1 MILTTFANIWQ
12 PCAADTKDGICIP
25 FADTSYIKFYAHGQ
39 VTAINLV
46 KCTGAVVVMNLADWD
61 YVIATDPNGD
71 VYSYFVNPAI
81 EEDNYDCPFYF
92 EVTVDGTDYYTPC
105 YMSIIDATCRMR
117 DTIWMESD
125 FAGFDCLGRWYG
137 AATPQSI
144 IAGNNSLSFNNGML
158 FWGTQSVLPTEYEF
172 TNFDTCI
179 VTKTKAV
186 TNYEVEAL
194 SIAPYFV
201 QMIEAIIGRGVIWL
215 DAAKTAQYAVKPGTH
230 FEKIRAFC
238 RSQYDMVLKLTDC
251 ACEIHHECD
260 LGYDYVP
267 ILDCQSALN
276 YTCEITETASNIDF
290 ISRVV
295 NIDITRNGNTME
307 VAFLNPLAPG
317 TDVAAALDFASF
329 ISDCMLNGYAAKVI
343 TNNPAGTFYFYSP
356 YISNIV
362 NLGSTVTFDYSDF
375 IIPPVEA
382 VCIDESGWATDD
394 TWADL
399 DMKQNLVQMNPVYEE
414 VFYLVDAELLFTLTV
429 TGSPLLNAIWS
440 SNVAFTQIDL
450 THISVELPQGGD
462 ITVTVDVFPELCGE
476 VTIEVT
482 VNDNPIYEGRF
493 LAADATVVWDDGLRE
508 IEFTEASYYLNTSL
522 SSLQWNVFNIGTGY
536 TGGDPTTSTVS
547 PFTLTTVGVNDDFVV
562 ELIITDIHGNVSKNY
577 FLFGQNNDA
586 APDED
591 VVMWARATLAAFTGT
606 SVDITTTYALPYNTY
621 TFPIVADEVGLDAD
635 LDNTYEQ
642 TAAAAGVP
650 VVFTHD
656 YLGTGVFTGRVGV
669 SFLESVPPPP
679 GFGTY
684 DALPFGLMRCE
695 FVAQIV

>member
-137 AATPQSI
+137 APTPQSL

-201 QMIEAIIGRGVIWL
+201 QMVEAIIGRGVIWL
-215 DAAKTAQYAVKPGTH
+215 DAAKTSQYAVKPGTH

-238 RSQYDMVLKLTDC
+238 RSQYDMLLKLTDC

-267 ILDCQSALN
+267 VLDCQSALN
-276 YTCEITETASNIDF
+276 YACETLNVECMSMYPCTATVERVPGGMEFTFTDPTLGGNDVVRADELETLLNDCVLNNYALQILTNTNLYYFYTPF
-290 ISRVV
+290 ISNVARV
-295 NIDITRNGNTME
+295 
-307 VAFLNPLAPG
+307 LN
-317 TDVAAALDFASF
+317 V
-329 ISDCMLNGYAAKVI
+329 
-343 TNNPAGTFYFYSP
+343 
-356 YISNIV
+356 
-362 NLGSTVTFDYSDF
+362 VTFDYSDF
-375 IIPPVEA
+375 YTPPVTFDCELNFISDDNWA
-382 VCIDESGWATDD
+382 VFEV
-394 TWADL
+394 
-399 DMKQNLVQMNPVYEE
+399 QNIGDSYEICCYAASINFE
-414 VFYLVDAELLFTLTV
+414 LTV
-429 TGSPLLNAIWS
+429 SGSPLLNAIWS
-440 SNVAFTQIDL
+440 ANVAFTQIDL

-476 VTIEVT
+476 VTIEAT

-493 LAADATVVWDDGLRE
+493 LAADATVVWDDAARW
-508 IEFTEASYYLNTSL
+508 IRFTEASYYLNTSL
-522 SSLQWNVFNIGTGY
+522 SSLQWNVFNVGTGY
-536 TGGDPTTSTVS
+536 TGGDPTTSTAS
-547 PFTLTTVGVNDDFVV
+547 PFTLTTVGNLDDFVV
-562 ELIITDIHGNVSKNY
+562 ELIVTDIHGNVSKNY

-656 YLGTGVFTGRVGV
+656 YLGTGVFNGRVGV
-669 SFLESVPPPP
+669 SVLESVPPPP
-679 GFGTY
+679 GVGTY
-684 DALPFGLMRCE
+684 SAVPFGVLRCE
-695 FVAQIV
+695 YVAQIV

>member
-1 MILTTFANIWQ
+1 MILTTEANIWQ

-25 FADTSYIKFYAHGQ
+25 FADLSYIKFYAYGQ
-39 VTAINLV
+39 VTAVSLV
-46 KCTGAVVVMNLADWD
+46 KCTGVVVAMNLADWD

-81 EEDNYDCPFYF
+81 AEADYECPFYF
-92 EVTVDGTDYYTPC
+92 KVTIGGTDYYTPC

-117 DTIWMESD
+117 DTIWIESD

-137 AATPQSI
+137 APTPQSL
-144 IAGNNSLSFNNGML
+144 IAGDNTLVFNNGML

-215 DAAKTAQYAVKPGTH
+215 DAAKTSQYAVKPGTH

-260 LGYDYVP
+260 LDYKYVP
-267 ILDCQSALN
+267 ELECQTSLTYICNAEMTDCVQMAGV
-276 YTCEITETASNIDF
+276 TATV
-290 ISRVV
+290 SREAGYMEFTFTDPLMGGNDVV
-295 NIDITRNGNTME
+295 R
-307 VAFLNPLAPG
+307 
-317 TDVAAALDFASF
+317 AADFADLLN
-329 ISDCMLNGYAAKVI
+329 DCVLNNYALQI
-343 TNNPAGTFYFYSP
+343 LTNIGLYYFYTP
-356 YISNIV
+356 YISNV
-362 NLGSTVTFDYSDF
+362 SQVGNVVTFDYSDF
-375 IIPPVEA
+375 FNPPVDSECGVA
-382 VCIDESGWATDD
+382 GIEPSAINWINDDNWAIFTTQNIGSTNELCCI
-394 TWADL
+394 
-399 DMKQNLVQMNPVYEE
+399 Y
-414 VFYLVDAELLFTLTV
+414 AELLFTLTV
-429 TGSPLLNAIWS
+429 SGSPLLNAIWS

-450 THISVELPQGGD
+450 THISIDLPQGSD

-493 LAADATVVWDDGLRE
+493 LAADATVVWDDAARW
-508 IEFTEASYYLNTSL
+508 IRFTEASYYLNTSL
-522 SSLQWNVFNIGTGY
+522 SSLQWNVFNIGSGY
-536 TGGDPTTSTVS
+536 SGGSPTTSTTS
-547 PFTLTTVGVNDDFVV
+547 SFTLAAVGVLDDFIV
-562 ELIITDIHGNVSKNY
+562 ELIVTDIHGNVSKNY
-577 FLFGQNNDA
+577 FLFGQNNGA

-591 VVMWARATLAAFTGT
+591 VVIWARATLAAFTGT
-606 SVDITTTYALPYNTY
+606 SVDITTTYALPYDTY

-656 YLGTGVFTGRVGV
+656 YLGTGVFNGRVGV
-669 SFLESVPPPP
+669 SVLESVPPPP
-679 GFGTY
+679 GVGTY
-684 DALPFGLMRCE
+684 SAVPFGVLRCE
-695 FVAQIV
+695 YVAQIV

>member
-1 MILTTFANIWQ
+1 MILKTIGDLWQ
-12 PCAADTKDGICIP
+12 PCAGDTKDGICIP
-25 FADTSYIKFYAHGQ
+25 FTDPDTIKIYAHGQ
-39 VTAINLV
+39 VTDINV
-46 KCTGAVVVMNLADWD
+46 IECDTGTSTDIPIGDWN

-71 VYSYFVNPAI
+71 TYTYLTEPTLPGGLGN
-81 EEDNYDCPFYF
+81 CFYF
-92 EVTVDGTDYYTPC
+92 EVTYGGVQYYTPC
-105 YMSIIDATCRMR
+105 YQNIADTNCRLR
-117 DTIWMESD
+117 DTVWIESD

-137 AATPQSI
+137 APTPQSI

-215 DAAKTAQYAVKPGTH
+215 DAAKTSQYAVKPGTH

-260 LGYDYVP
+260 LGYNYVP

-276 YTCEITETASNIDF
+276 YTCEITETASAIDFAALIANID
-290 ISRVV
+290 V
-295 NIDITRNGNTME
+295 TRNGGTME
-307 VAFLNPLAPG
+307 FEFLNPIPPG
-317 TDVAAALDFASF
+317 GDTDAATAFAGFIGTCVAGGS
-329 ISDCMLNGYAAKVI
+329 YAFKLV
-343 TNNPAGTFYFYSP
+343 TTNPAGTFYFYVP

-362 NLGSTVTFDYSDF
+362 NLGTTVTFDYSDF

-399 DMKQNLVQMNPVYEE
+399 DVKQYIVPLIYEE
-414 VFYLVDAELLFTLTV
+414 PMYCVTAELLFTLTV

-450 THISVELPQGGD
+450 THISIDLPQGSD

-482 VNDNPIYEGRF
+482 VNDNPVYEGRF
-493 LAADATVVWDDGLRE
+493 LAADATVVWDDAARW
-508 IEFTEASYYLNTSL
+508 IRFTEASYYLNTSL
-522 SSLQWNVFNIGTGY
+522 SSLQWNVFNLANGY
-536 TGGDPTTSTVS
+536 SGGSPTTSTAS
-547 PFTLTTVGVNDDFVV
+547 PFTLAAVGVLDDFIV
-562 ELIITDIHGNVSKNY
+562 ELIVTDIHGNVSKNY
-577 FLFGQNNDA
+577 FLFGQNNGA

-591 VVMWARATLAAFTGT
+591 VVIWARATLAAFTGT
-606 SVDITTTYALPYNTY
+606 SVDITTTYALPYDTY

-656 YLGTGVFTGRVGV
+656 YLGTGVFNGRVGV
-669 SFLESVPPPP
+669 SVLESVPPPP
-679 GFGTY
+679 GVGTY
-684 DALPFGLMRCE
+684 SAVPFGVLRCE
-695 FVAQIV
+695 YVAQIV

>member
-1 MILTTFANIWQ
+1 MILTTEANIWQ

-25 FADTSYIKFYAHGQ
+25 FADLSYIKFYAHGQ
-39 VTAINLV
+39 VTAVSLI
-46 KCTGAVVVMNLADWD
+46 KCTGAVVAMNLADWD

-71 VYSYFVNPAI
+71 IYSYFVDPAI

-92 EVTVDGTDYYTPC
+92 KVTIGGTDYYTPC

-137 AATPQSI
+137 APTPQSL

-260 LGYDYVP
+260 LGYNYVP

-276 YTCEITETASNIDF
+276 YTCGTTETASNIDF
-290 ISRVV
+290 ASLIA
-295 NIDITRNGNTME
+295 NIDVTRSGGTME
-307 VAFLNPLAPG
+307 FAFLNPIPPG
-317 TDVAAALDFASF
+317 GDTDAATAFAGFIASCVAGSFAF
-329 ISDCMLNGYAAKVI
+329 KLV
-343 TNNPAGTFYFYSP
+343 TNNPAGTFYFYAP

-362 NLGSTVTFDYSDF
+362 NLGTTVTFDYSDF
-375 IIPPVEA
+375 IVPPIQSE
-382 VCIDESGWATDD
+382 CIDQSGWATDD
-394 TWADL
+394 TWSDL
-399 DMKQNLVQMNPVYEE
+399 DVKQYIVPIIYEE
-414 VFYLVDAELLFTLTV
+414 PMYCVAAELLFTLTV

-440 SNVAFTQIDL
+440 ANVAFTQIDL
-450 THISVELPQGGD
+450 THISIELPQGGD

-476 VTIEVT
+476 VTIEAT
-482 VNDNPIYEGRF
+482 VNDNPVYDGRF
-493 LAADATVVWDDGLRE
+493 LAADATVVWDDIART

-522 SSLQWNVFNIGTGY
+522 SSLQWNVFNLANGY
-536 TGGDPTTSTVS
+536 SGGSPTTSTAS
-547 PFTLTTVGVNDDFVV
+547 PFTLAAVGALDDFVV
-562 ELIITDIHGNVSKNY
+562 ELTVTDIHGNVSKNY
-577 FLFGQNNDA
+577 FLFGQNNGA

-591 VVMWARATLAAFTGT
+591 VVMWSRVTLAAYTGT

-621 TFPIVADEVGLDAD
+621 TFPVVADEVGLDAD

-656 YLGTGVFTGRVGV
+656 YLTTGVHVGRVGV
-669 SFLESVPPPP
+669 SMFDSVPPPP

-684 DALPFGLMRCE
+684 YGVPFGLMRCE
-695 FVAQIV
+695 YVAQIV

>member
-12 PCAADTKDGICIP
+12 PCAGDTKDGICIP
-25 FADTSYIKFYAHGQ
+25 FTNTDYIKFYAYGQ

-71 VYSYFVNPAI
+71 VYSYFVNPAL
-81 EEDNYDCPFYF
+81 EEDDYDCPFYF
-92 EVTVDGTDYYTPC
+92 EVTVDGTAMYTPC

-117 DTIWMESD
+117 DTIWIESD

-137 AATPQSI
+137 APTPQSI

-186 TNYEVEAL
+186 VNYEVEAL

-215 DAAKTAQYAVKPGTH
+215 DAAKTSQYAVKPGTH

-267 ILDCQSALN
+267 VLDCQSTLN
-276 YTCEITETASNIDF
+276 YICETTETASAID
-290 ISRVV
+290 ISSLVA
-295 NIDITRNGNTME
+295 NIDITRNAGTME
-307 VAFLNPLAPG
+307 FAFLNPIPPG
-317 TDVAAALDFASF
+317 GDTDAATAFAGFIASCVAGS
-329 ISDCMLNGYAAKVI
+329 SYAFKLI
-343 TNNPAGTFYFYSP
+343 TNNPAGTFYFYVP

-362 NLGSTVTFDYSDF
+362 NLGTTVTFDYSDF

-382 VCIDESGWATDD
+382 VCIDDSGWVTDS

-399 DMKQNLVQMNPVYEE
+399 DVKQYIVPLVYVEPMYCVT
-414 VFYLVDAELLFTLTV
+414 AELLFTLTV

-450 THISVELPQGGD
+450 THISIDLPQGSD

-482 VNDNPIYEGRF
+482 VNDNPTYEGRF
-493 LAADATVVWDDGLRE
+493 MAADATVVWDDIART

-522 SSLQWNVFNIGTGY
+522 DNLQWNVFNISTGY
-536 TGGDPTTSTVS
+536 TGGSPTTSTVS
-547 PFTLTTVGVNDDFVV
+547 PFTLAAVGVDDDFVV
-562 ELIITDIHGNVSKNY
+562 ELITTDIHGNISKNY
-577 FLFGQNNDA
+577 FLFGQNSPA

-656 YLGTGVFTGRVGV
+656 YLSTGVFNGRVGV
-669 SFLESVPPPP
+669 SVLESVPPPP
-679 GFGTY
+679 GVGTY
-684 DALPFGLMRCE
+684 SAVPFGLMRCE
-695 FVAQIV
+695 YVAQIV